1 MLVLIDEEEELAAER
16 QNWFVKTANTIEM
29 VGLYKKAVF
38 LYKGKWTFGQC
49 FIRVIQLN

>member
-16 QNWFVKTANTIEM
+16 QNRFVKTANTIEM
-29 VGLYKKAVF
+29 AGLYKKAVF